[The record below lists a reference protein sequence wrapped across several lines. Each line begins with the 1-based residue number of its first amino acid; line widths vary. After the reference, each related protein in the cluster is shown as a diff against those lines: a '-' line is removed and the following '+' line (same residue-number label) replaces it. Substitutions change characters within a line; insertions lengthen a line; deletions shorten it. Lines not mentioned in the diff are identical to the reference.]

1 MAYATLAARRSI
13 NGNSPLRAFS
23 VTLTEAG
30 TTPQRRTFTTL
41 AKSSSEALRNAL
53 TLPNLALPVGAT
65 VKPVGLM
72 ADANRVFAL
81 KMALADLVD

>member
-1 MAYATLAARRSI
+1 MAYVTLATPSS
-13 NGNSPLRAFS
+13 NPLRAFS

-30 TTPQRRTFTTL
+30 STPQRRTFTAL

-53 TLPNLALPVGAT
+53 TLPNLALPVAAT
-65 VKPVGLM
+65 VKPAGSM

-81 KMALADLVD
+81 KMALADLVE